1 MFKEAVFSMF
11 KNQAQNEAQEDFK
24 QFWKQALF
32 LVDPGQIAK
41 ILGVKV
47 VIGELSPSKMNN

>member
-1 MFKEAVFSMF
+1 MF